1 MVLGADTIVCL
12 DGKIYGKPKTPE
24 RAFEMLKELVGKC
37 HTVHTGVVIK
47 HNEKITK
54 FTEATKVY
62 FGQATDEQI
71 QAYVDT
77 KEPLDK
83 AGGYGIQGH
92 GGMLIEKIEGDYF
105 TVMGLPLY
113 RLCVEICKNFNYE
126 IPEK

>member
-1 MVLGADTIVCL
+1 
-12 DGKIYGKPKTPE
+12 
-24 RAFEMLKELVGKC
+24 MLKELVGRC

-47 HNEKITK
+47 YQESVTK
-54 FTEATKVY
+54 FTESTKVY
-62 FGQATDEQI
+62 FGRATDEQI

-83 AGGYGIQGH
+83 AGGYGIQGY
-92 GGMLIEKIEGDYF
+92 GGMLIEKIDGDYF

-113 RLCVEICKNFNYE
+113 RLCVEICKKLNYE